1 MDGACAGQTGVI
13 GGGGIGGGAAVGVAG
28 GARPPW
34 HTPAPG
40 AAAWSARELGAF
52 GEDVAAAY
60 LEEDAM
66 TVVERN
72 WRCRDGEL
80 DLVALDGDTVVFV
93 EVKTRRGEGFGTP
106 AEAVTVSKSRRLRR
120 LAAQWLREQAWR
132 AGEVRIDVVGV
143 LIRDDTAFVEHFEG
157 AL

>member
-1 MDGACAGQTGVI
+1 MNGTRAPQTGGVRAD
-13 GGGGIGGGAAVGVAG
+13 GFRGGAAVGVAG
-28 GARPPW
+28 GDRPQW

-40 AAAWSARELGAF
+40 AAAWTTRELGAF

-93 EVKTRRGEGFGTP
+93 EVKTRRGEDFGTP
-106 AEAVTVSKSRRLRR
+106 AEAVTVSKARRLRR
-120 LAAQWLREQAWR
+120 LAARWLREQAWS

-143 LIRDDTAFVEHFEG
+143 LIRGDTAFVEHFEG
-157 AL
+157 VL